1 MGTRVQIRPIPWSS
15 PDAYPQWRQ
24 PITITSLGEM
34 AQPTYGTHR
43 VKNPGLEDG
52 VWITDGKNGFE
63 IPESRY
69 RENGYK
75 PRVEEL
81 PWRSSTWEGGSPVAL
96 AVRSARPPRT
106 GI

>member
-1 MGTRVQIRPIPWSS
+1 
-15 PDAYPQWRQ
+15 
-24 PITITSLGEM
+24 M

-63 IPESRY
+63 RPESRY

-81 PWRSSTWEGGSPVAL
+81 PWKILNLGRWQCPVAL
-96 AVRSARPPRT
+96 AVRSVPPT
-106 GI
+106 

>member
-1 MGTRVQIRPIPWSS
+1 MGNARPGSS
-15 PDAYPQWRQ
+15 NPVVFTGCVPQWRQ
-24 PITITSLGEM
+24 PIIITSLGEM

-81 PWRSSTWEGGSPVAL
+81 PWRSSTWEGGNAPWPSQ
-96 AVRSARPPRT
+96 
-106 GI
+106 

>member
-1 MGTRVQIRPIPWSS
+1 
-15 PDAYPQWRQ
+15 
-24 PITITSLGEM
+24 M

-81 PWRSSTWEGGSPVAL
+81 LLL
-96 AVRSARPPRT
+96 AEDGTNGASVPKAAWQKT
-106 GI
+106 GIKRKPRRR

>member
-1 MGTRVQIRPIPWSS
+1 MRTLVEATHHYHIVGRNGTADLWHP
-15 PDAYPQWRQ
+15 
-24 PITITSLGEM
+24 
-34 AQPTYGTHR
+34 R

-81 PWRSSTWEGGSPVAL
+81 PWRSSTWEGGNAPWPSQ
-96 AVRSARPPRT
+96 
-106 GI
+106 

>member
-1 MGTRVQIRPIPWSS
+1 VVQVGGTLIS
-15 PDAYPQWRQ
+15 
-24 PITITSLGEM
+24 
-34 AQPTYGTHR
+34 TYGAHR

-81 PWRSSTWEGGSPVAL
+81 PWRSSTWEGGNAPWPSNPN
-96 AVRSARPPRT
+96 
-106 GI
+106 

>member
-1 MGTRVQIRPIPWSS
+1 
-15 PDAYPQWRQ
+15 
-24 PITITSLGEM
+24 M

-81 PWRSSTWEGGSPVAL
+81 PWRSSTWEGADREGEHAPILRRRGCLRPAPSIIQEASQYAAWVLQLSQRLGLDL
-96 AVRSARPPRT
+96 AYRV
-106 GI
+106 

>member
-1 MGTRVQIRPIPWSS
+1 
-15 PDAYPQWRQ
+15 
-24 PITITSLGEM
+24 M

-63 IPESRY
+63 ITESRY

-75 PRVEEL
+75 PRVVAVAERNNLAML
-81 PWRSSTWEGGSPVAL
+81 PAAPT
-96 AVRSARPPRT
+96 ARASLLKPAS
-106 GI
+106 

>member
-1 MGTRVQIRPIPWSS
+1 VVQVGGTLISTHG
-15 PDAYPQWRQ
+15 A
-24 PITITSLGEM
+24 
-34 AQPTYGTHR
+34 HR

-81 PWRSSTWEGGSPVAL
+81 PWRSSTWEGGNAPWPSNPN
-96 AVRSARPPRT
+96 
-106 GI
+106 